1 MAEAKRRMN
10 HERVA
15 VLGLR
20 EDGPVHLLLEALR
33 AEGVPT
39 WHVDPRR
46 FEAFPLDDTFSGLYL
61 RPVDGQRLHAR
72 DAARG
77 AACEQWT
84 QMWCDLAEWMPGRV
98 ANRPS
103 AMASNGSKPYQSQR
117 LMALGFAVP
126 PMLMTDDPDEVL
138 AFEQKQ
144 GPLIFKSASGVRSIV
159 RPLDDQARERL
170 PLVRHC
176 PTLFQQ
182 RLQGTNVRVHVV
194 GREVFACEVDSD
206 GLDYRYAGREGQSTD
221 LRATTLD
228 DRTRWLCIR
237 AAHDLDLPFAGLDL
251 LLADDGRT
259 YCFEVNPSPG
269 YSWYED
275 TTGQPI
281 ARSLA
286 RWLAWR
292 SDTD

>member
-1 MAEAKRRMN
+1 MT

-15 VLGLR
+15 VLGLL
-20 EDGPVHLLLEALR
+20 EDDPVQLLLEALR

-39 WHVDPRR
+39 LHVDPRK
-46 FEAFPLDDTFSGLYL
+46 FEDFPLDDTFSGLYL
-61 RPVDGQRLHAR
+61 RPVDGGRLHR
-72 DAARG
+72 QDAARA
-77 AACEQWT
+77 AACEHWT
-84 QMWCDLAEWMPGRV
+84 HLWCDLAEWMPGRV

-126 PMLMTDDPDEVL
+126 PMLITDDPDDVL
-138 AFEQKQ
+138 AFELEH
-144 GPLIFKSASGVRSIV
+144 GPLIYKSASGVRSIV
-159 RPLDDQARERL
+159 RALDDRARTRL
-170 PLVRHC
+170 AHVRHC
-176 PTLFQQ
+176 PTLFQK

-194 GREVFACEVDSD
+194 GRDVFACEVDSD
-206 GLDYRYAGREGQSTD
+206 GLDYRYAGRDGQSTE

-237 AAHDLDLPFAGLDL
+237 AAHDLELPFAGLDL

-286 RWLAWR
+286 LWLAHR
-292 SDTD
+292 SAFD